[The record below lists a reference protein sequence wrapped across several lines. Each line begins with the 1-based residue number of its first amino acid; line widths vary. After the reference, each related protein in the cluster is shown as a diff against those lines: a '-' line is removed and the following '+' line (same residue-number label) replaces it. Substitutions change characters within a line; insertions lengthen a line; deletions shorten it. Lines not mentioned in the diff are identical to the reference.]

1 MNKHLLIFI
10 FFFMTL
16 FSVNY
21 VNINYITNNDMI
33 SSFSSYVVLII
44 GVVLAGV
51 VLELIIGAIRH
62 KIK

>member
-1 MNKHLLIFI
+1 MLTLI
-10 FFFMTL
+10 TL
-16 FSVNY
+16 PNDFVG
-21 VNINYITNNDMI
+21 NIASSTNDMI

-62 KIK
+62 K